1 MLADL
6 TWIDG
11 VGVIGSLLICG
22 AYLSVSN
29 AWMDAERPA
38 YQWLNLLG
46 SGLLLVSLYFRPNP
60 GAILIEVLWAAIAIM
75 SLTRIWRRRARR

>member
-6 TWIDG
+6 TLIDG

-22 AYLSVSN
+22 GYLAVSN
-29 AWMDAERPA
+29 AWMNAERPL
-38 YQWLNLLG
+38 YQWLNLAG

-60 GAILIEVLWAAIAIM
+60 GAILIEVLWATIAIM
-75 SLTRIWRRRARR
+75 SLARIWRRRSRQ